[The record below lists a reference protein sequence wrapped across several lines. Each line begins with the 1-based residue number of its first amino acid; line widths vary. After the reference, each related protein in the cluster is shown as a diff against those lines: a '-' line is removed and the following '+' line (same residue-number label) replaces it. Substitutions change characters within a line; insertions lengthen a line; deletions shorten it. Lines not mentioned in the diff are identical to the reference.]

1 MWTDVEDCADLDL
14 VCEVVDVD
22 QSELG
27 DAMCVPGSG
36 GTGGTGGTAGGG
48 GSAGTGGVA
57 SSCAEVDIPDEAQ
70 LAGTL
75 SISPTVGTFDD
86 VMIVTVDVD
95 ADTREVTALLRNE
108 SSGVLD
114 GSGVALTSGNETVE
128 VDVRVETVAQ
138 PGPHTL
144 DIELLGDPPESTELH
159 LVHTWR
165 RQHVRKNQ
173 SGEQS
178 ARTRNGYD
186 LPRGECEHR
195 FLSDVGAFGVQ
206 P

>member
-1 MWTDVEDCADLDL
+1 VWTDVEDCADLDL

-144 DIELLGDPPESTELH
+144 DIELLGDPPDPLNYILYTPGDGNTYVRIKVENKVPGPETATTC
-159 LVHTWR
+159 LV
-165 RQHVRKNQ
+165 VN
-173 SGEQS
+173 
-178 ARTRNGYD
+178 ANID
-186 LPRGECEHR
+186 
-195 FLSDVGAFGVQ
+195 F
-206 P
+206 